1 LAQDGRFEDP
11 EKTRKNE
18 ARPGA
23 RFALRDDMTS
33 ARLRSVFASAVAAAL
48 ASSVALAACGGSTT
62 LDSPDGSTANDSG
75 QVTPD
80 GSVVSSDGAVVDG
93 AVTDGGTIGFGGEL
107 CGHDAIVKGLE
118 KAKPQ
123 KPYDYL
129 ELRFTVLTYVDGGY
143 APASSTTTASVGT
156 KCKTATNVAACNA
169 AIDAAVSTKDL
180 FPGPGKQAP
189 SGQYFVVQ
197 SGDKVEV
204 LDTKAAVI
212 AFLGTIDT
220 PEEARL
226 VVALDGYEVLCG
238 PNDVKSN
245 GQGGY
250 TVVAKKSTE
259 CLNQYNGY
267 VLDVAP
273 DATITEKQRVDL
285 TDKDA
290 GCAVAG
296 RRPEGFRP
304 AASAIVGENE
314 VLAYLGTMHAL
325 EAASVPA
332 FLRLADELTANEAPA
347 DLVRRA
353 EEAARDEVRHAAGF
367 AWLRGL
373 YGAKASPQ
381 PVVEFHSRVRS
392 LEELAIENAVEGC
405 VRETFGALVAGYQAE
420 VASDGPVRRLFATVA
435 EDETRHAELA
445 WDVAAWL
452 ESRLGA
458 SARERVREA
467 RLRALD
473 ELVAQIAANAPS
485 EDLVHRC
492 GMPSVEVSN
501 VLVEGC
507 RELFAA

>member
-1 LAQDGRFEDP
+1 MAQDGRVGDS
-11 EKTRKNE
+11 EKTRKSGETIWRTVCCAN
-18 ARPGA
+18 G
-23 RFALRDDMTS
+23 MTS
-33 ARLRSVFASAVAAAL
+33 ARLRAVFASAVAAAL

-62 LDSPDGSTANDSG
+62 LDSPDGSTADSG
-75 QVTPD
+75 QLTPD
-80 GSVVSSDGAVVDG
+80 GSVVTTDG
-93 AVTDGGTIGFGGEL
+93 AVTDGSTAVFEGAL
-107 CGHDAIVKGLE
+107 CGRDALVKGLE
-118 KAKPQ
+118 KAKPA

-129 ELRFTVLTYVDGGY
+129 ELRYTVLTYTADGGY
-143 APASSTTTASVGT
+143 EPASSTTTASVGT
-156 KCKTATNVAACNA
+156 KCKTATDATACNA

-180 FPGPGKQAP
+180 FPGPGKQIP

-226 VVALDGYEVLCG
+226 VVTLDGYEVLCG
-238 PNDVKSN
+238 PNDVKPN

-250 TVVAKKSTE
+250 TVIAKKSTE
-259 CLNQYNGY
+259 CLNQFNGY

-273 DATITEKQRVDL
+273 DATITEKQKVDL

-304 AASAIVGENE
+304 GASAIAGENE

-332 FLRLADELTANEAPA
+332 FLRLADELSAHGAPET
-347 DLVRRA
+347 LVRRA

-373 YGAKASPQ
+373 YGAKASHEPLIEM
-381 PVVEFHSRVRS
+381 PNRVRS
-392 LEELAIENAVEGC
+392 LEELAVENAVEGC

-420 VASDGPVRRLFATVA
+420 VAADGPVRRLFATVA

-452 ESRLGA
+452 ESRLDA
-458 SARERVREA
+458 SARERVRGA

-473 ELVAQIAANAPS
+473 ELVAQIAVTVPG
-485 EDLVHRC
+485 EELVRRC
-492 GMPSVEVSN
+492 GAPSVEVSN

>member
-1 LAQDGRFEDP
+1 
-11 EKTRKNE
+11 
-18 ARPGA
+18 
-23 RFALRDDMTS
+23 MTS
-33 ARLRSVFASAVAAAL
+33 ARLRAVFASAVAAAL
-48 ASSVALAACGGSTT
+48 ASSVVLAACGGSTT
-62 LDSPDGSTANDSG
+62 LDSPDGSTSDAG
-75 QVTPD
+75 QVTSD
-80 GSVVSSDGAVVDG
+80 GSVVTTDG
-93 AVTDGGTIGFGGEL
+93 AVTDGAVTDGATAMFEGAF
-107 CGHDAIVKGLE
+107 CGREAIVKGLE
-118 KAKPQ
+118 KAKPA

-129 ELRFTVLTYVDGGY
+129 ELRATERIFTDGGY
-143 APASSTTTASVGT
+143 EPVSSKAMASVGT
-156 KCKTATNVAACNA
+156 KCKTATDVDACNA

-180 FPGPGKQAP
+180 LRRPDDFVAIAW
-189 SGQYFVVQ
+189 YFVVQ

-204 LDTKAAVI
+204 LDTKAAVL

-238 PNDVKSN
+238 PNDVTPN
-245 GQGGY
+245 GQGGF
-250 TVVAKKSTE
+250 TVIAKKSTE
-259 CLNQYNGY
+259 CLNQFNGY

-273 DATITEKQRVDL
+273 DATITEKQKVDL

-304 AASAIVGENE
+304 GASAIAGENE

-332 FLRLADELTANEAPA
+332 FLRLADELSAHGAPEA
-347 DLVRRA
+347 LVRRA

-373 YGAKASPQ
+373 YGANASPQ
-381 PVVEFHSRVRS
+381 PLIEIPNRVRS

-445 WDVAAWL
+445 WDLADWL
-452 ESRLGA
+452 DSRLGA

-473 ELVAQIAANAPS
+473 ELVAQLAVAVPS

-492 GMPSVEVSN
+492 GMPSVEVSS

>member
-1 LAQDGRFEDP
+1 
-11 EKTRKNE
+11 
-18 ARPGA
+18 
-23 RFALRDDMTS
+23 MTS
-33 ARLRSVFASAVAAAL
+33 ARLRAVFASAVAAAL

-62 LDSPDGSTANDSG
+62 LDSPDGSTADSG
-75 QVTPD
+75 QLTPD
-80 GSVVSSDGAVVDG
+80 GSVVTTDG
-93 AVTDGGTIGFGGEL
+93 AVTDGSTAVFEGAL
-107 CGHDAIVKGLE
+107 CGRDALVKGLE
-118 KAKPQ
+118 KAKPA

-129 ELRFTVLTYVDGGY
+129 ELRYTVLTYTADGGY
-143 APASSTTTASVGT
+143 EPASSTTTASVGT
-156 KCKTATNVAACNA
+156 KCKTATDATACNA

-180 FPGPGKQAP
+180 FPGPGKQIP

-226 VVALDGYEVLCG
+226 VVTLDGYEVLCG
-238 PNDVKSN
+238 PNDVKPN

-250 TVVAKKSTE
+250 TVIAKKSTE
-259 CLNQYNGY
+259 CLNQFNGY

-273 DATITEKQRVDL
+273 DATITEKQKVDL

-304 AASAIVGENE
+304 GASAIAGENE

-332 FLRLADELTANEAPA
+332 FLRLADELSAHGAPET
-347 DLVRRA
+347 LVRRA

-373 YGAKASPQ
+373 YGAKASHEPLIEM
-381 PVVEFHSRVRS
+381 PNRVRS
-392 LEELAIENAVEGC
+392 LEELAVENAVEGC

-420 VASDGPVRRLFATVA
+420 VAADGPVRRLFATVA

-452 ESRLGA
+452 ESRLDA
-458 SARERVREA
+458 SARERVRGA

-473 ELVAQIAANAPS
+473 ELVAQIAVTVPG
-485 EDLVHRC
+485 EELVRRC
-492 GMPSVEVSN
+492 GAPSVEVSN